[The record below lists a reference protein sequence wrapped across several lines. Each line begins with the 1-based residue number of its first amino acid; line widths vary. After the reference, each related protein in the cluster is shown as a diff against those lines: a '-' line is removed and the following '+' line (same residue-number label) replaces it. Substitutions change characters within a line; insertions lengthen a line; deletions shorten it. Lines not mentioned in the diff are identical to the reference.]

1 MNIMAGGRFGLNL
14 HSFDIDVEGG
24 GLSENFDTAVSST
37 IEMTLRLI
45 LGDRTAEALYSHIS
59 REYNIDRKS
68 LASNIQIL
76 CKVLHDIF
84 GDSGKVIQRVIV
96 RSLCE
101 NMNIEYGTLP
111 TDDLPSAL
119 SELHRLRHP
128 STAQ

>member
-1 MNIMAGGRFGLNL
+1 MNMMAGGRFGVNL
-14 HSFDIDVEGG
+14 HSFDIDVEDG
-24 GLSENFDTAVSST
+24 GLSENFDTAVSSA

-45 LGDRTAEALYSHIS
+45 LGDRTAEALYSYIL
-59 REYNIDRKS
+59 REFNIDRKS

-84 GDSGKVIQRVIV
+84 GDGGRVVQRVIV

-101 NMNIEYGTLP
+101 NFNIEYGALP

-119 SELHRLRHP
+119 VELRRLRHP
-128 STAQ
+128 PMPQ